1 MRKTCSP
8 ASRPLCAYAIPR
20 EALDHASWNRLI
32 EMNREDTAVHAAP
45 HSSAAQSAFELRFP
59 PLSGTGRALS
69 FPCDASGSVHM
80 DSLSERAR
88 NNYLLA
94 RALMGREYG
103 WPSVLASRQAQ
114 T

>member
-1 MRKTCSP
+1 MPSLNCFT
-8 ASRPLCAYAIPR
+8 
-20 EALDHASWNRLI
+20 
-32 EMNREDTAVHAAP
+32 EMNSEDSPVCAAP
-45 HSSAAQSAFELRFP
+45 DSSAAPSTFELRFP
-59 PLSGTGRALS
+59 SLSGTGRALS

-80 DSLSERAR
+80 DSLSARAL

-103 WPSVLASRQAQ
+103 WPIVQDSCQAQ

>member
-1 MRKTCSP
+1 MHNSV
-8 ASRPLCAYAIPR
+8 SRNCF
-20 EALDHASWNRLI
+20 I
-32 EMNREDTAVHAAP
+32 ELNHEEIAMP
-45 HSSAAQSAFELRFP
+45 SISHSSAAPSAFELRFP
-59 PLSGTGRALS
+59 SLSGAGCALS

-94 RALMGREYG
+94 RALMGRDYG
-103 WPSVLASRQAQ
+103 WPSVLASQ